1 MADSRK
7 AFDVERAHKI
17 DPGGL
22 QPPFPSHTPLQL
34 STSGKLRP
42 TLAHVPAA
50 PVQAEQV
57 PHDEDAQQ

>member
-1 MADSRK
+1 MAEYRK

-22 QPPFPSHTPLQL
+22 HPPLPSQTPLQL
-34 STSGKLRP
+34 SMSGELTA

-57 PHDEDAQQ
+57 PHDEEAQQ

>member
-7 AFDVERAHKI
+7 AFDVERAHKNRSWRLAASVPVADSAAAI
-17 DPGGL
+17 DVGE
-22 QPPFPSHTPLQL
+22 
-34 STSGKLRP
+34 LRA

-57 PHDEDAQQ
+57 PHDEEAQQ